1 MKSPAK
7 IGESRFL
14 GNMSTSLI
22 RNLLPRSIYPKQNSI
37 QTKSLRSDDENSL
50 PCGPNIQAVHK
61 DLHSTI
67 EHTQVLEHKP
77 STCSKDKKNIG
88 SVSSLKMIAIITEED
103 GDHLGDQILELKEEL
118 IRTKS
123 DGTKSGGYFAR
134 ESLSQL
140 RMSINKSLVMSCN
153 NKEDS
158 EKETIYDDDDDDVME
173 LSKHVDKFRM
183 YCDDVDDLR
192 DSMQSSFASASCCE
206 AESMSGGD
214 ICSEDVGIHKDCES
228 VGNGLSI
235 SLQPHQTRVFE
246 EPALLES
253 PKIQSF
259 RKSVTASTKFQAS
272 ARNVTESSNIGK
284 KNPLSPTNSL
294 AASLHRGMQII
305 DCHQRNSLSN
315 RSSVS
320 FSFGHLSLKPSDE
333 GENPSASVK
342 PLHGGRPK
350 EDGSSIL
357 LCFSCRQKLDHE
369 AEVSC
374 TDEEHLKNICA
385 EQATKI
391 EQLTCLLD
399 QYKKNN
405 VQEPSYLMK
414 SNDETEVVK
423 ETYETNQLS
432 EEFGKVQTDL
442 NDKEALLKEILEL
455 KSKLQP
461 TKSTDNLRS
470 SLLLRFFQM
479 RKSTELT
486 KNTENNNNVWINLTD
501 DLRMDIVSNRRHA
514 EDLEIELKKEK
525 MAAEELNDAIS
536 RAMLGHC
543 KFIEQ
548 YTKLQ
553 EKYDE
558 LAERHH
564 VTMARIIDVKKA
576 AAKAAVKGRH
586 GKHFAKAFSAELTAI
601 RAEKEKEREF
611 LKKENKALK
620 IQLRDTAEAVQ
631 AAGESL
637 IRLRKAEKYVQSS
650 EERFRSIEEENE
662 KLKMQTEK
670 LKSTYKTE
678 MSTVKQYLAESKL
691 PGSALEP
698 WFKENDEHLSEH
710 RTGLVK
716 ENQEHEPEPDPEQ
729 RTGVVES
736 EGKLS
741 SSFREASA
749 MAAENPSNGVDVD
762 TSLDSDSNHNPS
774 ANDMTDQDYSKALTL
789 PSTAVCLGRFAGDA
803 AGGAVMGSIFGY
815 GSGLFKKK
823 GFKGSFA
830 DAGQSAKSFAILSG
844 VHSLVVCLLK
854 KLRGKDDA
862 INVGIAG
869 CCTGLALSY
878 PGAPQAMLQS
888 CVTFGAFSFILEGL
902 NKRQTALAHSVSL
915 RHDPTRSLK
924 NDLPLSLALPIHEE
938 IKGAFSSFCK
948 SLTKPKKLA
957 FPSSR

>member
-14 GNMSTSLI
+14 GNMSTSSI
-22 RNLLPRSIYPKQNSI
+22 RNLLPRSIYPKQKSI
-37 QTKSLRSDDENSL
+37 QTKSLRSDDENSP
-50 PCGPNIQAVHK
+50 PCGPNIQTVHK
-61 DLHSTI
+61 DLHSAI
-67 EHTQVLEHKP
+67 EHTQGLIQQALTLDVKLRQVLEHKP

-88 SVSSLKMIAIITEED
+88 SVSSLKMIAIVNLLSICKFMNIFDRVKENRREIGPQPSITA
-103 GDHLGDQILELKEEL
+103 LEAVTNSLDPIGQFLPFSTARNRPLAEEL

-123 DGTKSGGYFAR
+123 DGTESGGYFAR

-158 EKETIYDDDDDDVME
+158 EKETIYDDVME
-173 LSKHVDKFRM
+173 LSKHVDKFHM

-206 AESMSGGD
+206 AESMSGYD

-235 SLQPHQTRVFE
+235 SLQPHQTCVFE
-246 EPALLES
+246 EPTLLES
-253 PKIQSF
+253 PKIRSF
-259 RKSVTASTKFQAS
+259 RKSVTAF
-272 ARNVTESSNIGK
+272 
-284 KNPLSPTNSL
+284 TN
-294 AASLHRGMQII
+294 
-305 DCHQRNSLSN
+305 
-315 RSSVS
+315 
-320 FSFGHLSLKPSDE
+320 DE

-350 EDGSSIL
+350 EGGSSIL

-369 AEVSC
+369 AEGGYKAIGEAC
-374 TDEEHLKNICA
+374 TDEEHLKNIHA

-391 EQLTCLLD
+391 EQLTCLVFTTLTMLFLF
-399 QYKKNN
+399 
-405 VQEPSYLMK
+405 VQLMK

-442 NDKEALLKEILEL
+442 NDKEALLKEIAEL

-479 RKSTELT
+479 RKSTDLT
-486 KNTENNNNVWINLTD
+486 KNMENNNNGILEEERERWTDMESEWINLTD

-548 YTKLQ
+548 YTELQ

-564 VTMARIIDVKKA
+564 VTMAGIVDVKKA

-601 RAEKEKEREF
+601 RAEREKEREF

-620 IQLRDTAEAVQ
+620 IQLRDTTEAVQ
-631 AAGESL
+631 AAGELL
-637 IRLRKAEKYVQSS
+637 IRFRKAEKYVQSS
-650 EERFRSIEEENE
+650 EERFRSIEEDNE

-678 MSTVKQYLAESKL
+678 MSTMKQYLAESKL

-716 ENQEHEPEPDPEQ
+716 ENQEHEPDPEQ
-729 RTGVVES
+729 RTGVVS
-736 EGKLS
+736 YDDYADDHAW
-741 SSFREASA
+741 R
-749 MAAENPSNGVDVD
+749 AE
-762 TSLDSDSNHNPS
+762 
-774 ANDMTDQDYSKALTL
+774 
-789 PSTAVCLGRFAGDA
+789 
-803 AGGAVMGSIFGY
+803 
-815 GSGLFKKK
+815 
-823 GFKGSFA
+823 
-830 DAGQSAKSFAILSG
+830 
-844 VHSLVVCLLK
+844 
-854 KLRGKDDA
+854 
-862 INVGIAG
+862 
-869 CCTGLALSY
+869 
-878 PGAPQAMLQS
+878 
-888 CVTFGAFSFILEGL
+888 FGAIY
-902 NKRQTALAHSVSL
+902 QDHQY
-915 RHDPTRSLK
+915 
-924 NDLPLSLALPIHEE
+924 
-938 IKGAFSSFCK
+938 
-948 SLTKPKKLA
+948 
-957 FPSSR
+957 